1 VEIRHPFHPL
11 RGQRFAVLKKRR
23 VSGHDT
29 LIVCDPARGTL
40 SVRREWTDWA
50 DPSENV
56 TAGSKAHHFAYE
68 ALIELIDL
76 VNALKAQELDL

>member
-1 VEIRHPFHPL
+1 M
-11 RGQRFAVLKKRR
+11 LKKRR
-23 VSGHDT
+23 VSGHET

-56 TAGSKAHHFAYE
+56 TAGASKAHYFAYE

-76 VNALKAQELDL
+76 VKALKAQELDV